1 MKKEYFCVGRVV
13 GSRGINGEIKI
24 EPWCDFPED
33 FYDIR
38 NLYFNVKDEP
48 IDVIN
53 IRVHKSQVL
62 VKIKDVNDKN
72 SAEKL
77 RGKCIYAYKKDIP
90 LEEGRYFIEELK
102 GCTVFDSKS
111 QKLLG
116 KLKDIFNTGANDIY
130 VIENLDK
137 KEYLVPVID
146 GTVED
151 INIELQKILINPI
164 RGIFDE

>member
-1 MKKEYFCVGRVV
+1 M
-13 GSRGINGEIKI
+13 
-24 EPWCDFPED
+24 
-33 FYDIR
+33 
-38 NLYFNVKDEP
+38 
-48 IDVIN
+48 
-53 IRVHKSQVL
+53 

-102 GCTVFDSKS
+102 ECTVFDSKS

-130 VIENLDK
+130 VIENLEK

-146 GTVED
+146 GTVE
-151 INIELQKILINPI
+151 NIDVELQKILINPI